1 MPTRKADRLRGLS
14 RKRAADA
21 PDYVFIEVT
30 SATRANGQRWSV
42 HALNVYS
49 DGSGTVQAL
58 AYCGNVGNAKARTDA
73 VALGQFE
80 TGSAQA
86 TCPRGTQVGY
96 GGFKKQ
102 AGTPGQVD
110 LNAIE
115 RSGERRLRVTGTE
128 RFYLSPGDTTG
139 LTAIAYCR

>member
-1 MPTRKADRLRGLS
+1 MPARRADRLRGLS
-14 RKRAADA
+14 GAKRDADA
-21 PDYVFIEVT
+21 PGYVFIEVT
-30 SATRANGQRWSV
+30 SATRAKGQRWSV
-42 HALNVYS
+42 HARNVYS

-58 AYCGNVGNAKARTDA
+58 AYCGNVGKAKARRTRSRRSIRDRQRRGH
-73 VALGQFE
+73 V
-80 TGSAQA
+80 
-86 TCPRGTQVGY
+86 PRGTQVGY

-102 AGTPGQVD
+102 VGTPGQVD